1 MLQMML
7 GKMLYLSDYNL
18 VRIREVDKDFATEL
32 GFKDVKEKILK
43 FCVKDNFK
51 INGKQII

>member
-18 VRIREVDKDFATEL
+18 VRIREVDKDFAAEL